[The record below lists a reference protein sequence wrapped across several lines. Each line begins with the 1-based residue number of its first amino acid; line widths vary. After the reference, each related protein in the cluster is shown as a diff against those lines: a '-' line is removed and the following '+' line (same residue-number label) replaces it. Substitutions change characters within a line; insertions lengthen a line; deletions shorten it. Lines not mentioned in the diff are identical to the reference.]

1 MHRRSAVG
9 GRIEVIGV
17 ESEQQVDVE
26 SYLSTFGRQES
37 ELLPAGTFGF
47 EGAFAGEREFVAFA
61 ERDYRIDKHWVF
73 EIRREECA
81 LLVVDLQNDFVDPAS
96 PMCVPEAYRQLP
108 RVRTMIDACRRLDV
122 PVLYT
127 AHNIAPD
134 SAWDFPELFEPIAA
148 GALAEGSVGA
158 DVHAAIA
165 PAPDERVIRVKHSYD
180 AFAGTDLDYVL
191 RARGVRTV
199 IVCGTLTNFCCE
211 STARSA
217 FSRAYHV
224 VFGSDVT
231 ASDSAIGHVGTLRTI
246 RCGFGRVLD
255 RGTIVRILESGDDL
269 YAEARR
275 SRSAVL

>member
-1 MHRRSAVG
+1 MVSDG
-9 GRIEVIGV
+9 E
-17 ESEQQVDVE
+17 VDVE
-26 SYLSTFGRQES
+26 SYLSTFGRQEG
-37 ELLPAGTFGF
+37 ELLPAGSFGF
-47 EGAFAGEREFVAFA
+47 EGLFAGEREFVAFA
-61 ERDYRIDKHWVF
+61 DRDYLTDKHWVF
-73 EIRREECA
+73 EILREECA

-108 RVRTMIDACRRLDV
+108 RVRTLIEACRRLDA

-127 AHNIAPD
+127 AHNLAAD
-134 SAWDFPELFEPIAA
+134 CAWDFPQMFEPIAA

-158 DVHAAIA
+158 DIHPAIE
-165 PAPDERVIRVKHSYD
+165 PAPGERVIRVKHSYD

-191 RARGVRTV
+191 RTQGVRTV

-231 ASDSAIGHVGTLRTI
+231 ASDSAIGHTGTLRTI

-255 RGTIVRILESGDDL
+255 HASIIRILESGDDL
-269 YAEARR
+269 YAEARAAR
-275 SRSAVL
+275 MASR

>member
-1 MHRRSAVG
+1 MRMGSDG
-9 GRIEVIGV
+9 E
-17 ESEQQVDVE
+17 VDVG
-26 SYLSTFGRQES
+26 SYLTTFGRRES
-37 ELLPAGTFGF
+37 ELLPAGSFGF
-47 EGAFAGEREFVAFA
+47 EGMFAGEREFVAFA
-61 ERDYRIDKHWVF
+61 DRDYRVDKHWVF

-108 RVRTMIDACRRLDV
+108 RVRALIEACRRLDV
-122 PVLYT
+122 PVVYT
-127 AHNIAPD
+127 AHNLAPD
-134 SAWDFPELFEPIAA
+134 VAGDFPELFEPIAA
-148 GALAEGSVGA
+148 GALAEGSIGA
-158 DVHAAIA
+158 DVHPAIQ
-165 PAPDERVIRVKHSYD
+165 PAPGERVIRVKHSYD

-217 FSRAYHV
+217 FSHVYHV

-231 ASDSAIGHVGTLRTI
+231 ASDSAIGHEATLRTI

-255 RGTIVRILESGDDL
+255 HATIVRVLESGDDL
-269 YAEARR
+269 FAEARAAR
-275 SRSAVL
+275 SPARSAMTPAG